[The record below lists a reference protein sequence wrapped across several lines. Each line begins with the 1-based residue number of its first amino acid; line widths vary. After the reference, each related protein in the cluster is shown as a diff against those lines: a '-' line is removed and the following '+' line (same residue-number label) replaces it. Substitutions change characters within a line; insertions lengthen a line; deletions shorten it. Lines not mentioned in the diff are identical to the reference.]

1 MCSGNNELS
10 NIFCRK
16 EKCTVRSGDTEIQK
30 PAAKIETGL
39 RQSILADNSSFVNS
53 FPENKNWVVGA
64 SKFNHIS

>member
-53 FPENKNWVVGA
+53 FPEN
-64 SKFNHIS
+64 